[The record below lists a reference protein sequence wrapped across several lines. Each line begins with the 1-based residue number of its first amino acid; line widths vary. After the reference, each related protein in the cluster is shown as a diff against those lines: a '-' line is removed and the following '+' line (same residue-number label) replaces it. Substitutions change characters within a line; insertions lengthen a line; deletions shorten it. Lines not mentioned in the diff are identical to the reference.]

1 MARVLVTNAQRG
13 NAVAIVR
20 SLGRAGHWVAAAD
33 VSPKAIGFA
42 SRYVAE
48 RIVHPDPYADPEAM
62 VDCIVGAVD
71 RWGVDLVIPV
81 TDELLLPLANARDRL
96 GRGVLAAPDLD
107 VLAGTTDKARTLDH
121 AITLGIPVPA
131 GAVVRTVEEAL
142 AAAGDL
148 GWPVVLKPRSSRRY
162 GGDGSVER
170 FRVTYAID
178 AGDLRRRMADLE
190 GRTEVLLQRHVP
202 GEGHGVELLLHEGRP
217 LAAFQHRRLREVPV
231 SGGPSS
237 LREAIALDPQLL
249 EWSSALLSGLGWTG
263 LAMVEFKVGA
273 GGPALMEVNG
283 RIWGSLPLAVR
294 AGMDFPAKLVDLYLD
309 GPPPPGPIDTT
320 YRVGVRSRDLEREL
334 VWIGGALRNR
344 PHYSFLPAPTRLDG
358 MRVAAGLLR
367 PGGYDVLSRHDLR
380 PGLAEIRYLVRKLR
394 GKVGSDA

>member
-1 MARVLVTNAQRG
+1 MTNAQRG

-48 RIVHPDPYADPEAM
+48 QLVHPDPYADPEAM
-62 VDCIVGAVD
+62 VDCIVEAVD
-71 RWGVDLVIPV
+71 GWGADLVIPV
-81 TDELLLPLANARDRL
+81 TDELLLPLANARARL
-96 GRGVLAAPDLD
+96 GGCALAAPELD

-121 AITLGIPVPA
+121 ARALGIPVPP
-131 GAVVRTVEEAL
+131 GSVVRTVEEAL
-142 AAAGDL
+142 AAAANL

-162 GGDGSVER
+162 GGDGGVER

-178 AGDLRRRMADLE
+178 RDELRTRMAALE
-190 GRTEVLLQRHVP
+190 GHTEVLVQRYVP

-217 LAAFQHRRLREVPV
+217 LAAFQHRRLREVPI

-237 LREAIALDPQLL
+237 LRLAVALDPQLL
-249 EWSSALLSGLGWTG
+249 QWSSALLAELRWTG
-263 LAMVEFKVGA
+263 LAMVEFKVGID
-273 GGPALMEVNG
+273 GPALMEVNG

-294 AGMDFPAKLVDLYLD
+294 AGMDFPAKLVALHLD
-309 GPPPPGPIDTT
+309 GPPPPGPIDTD

-344 PHYSFLPAPTRLDG
+344 PHYAFLPAPTRLDG
-358 MRVAAGLLR
+358 IRVAAGLLR
-367 PGGYDVLSRHDLR
+367 PGGYDVLSRHDVG

-394 GKVGSDA
+394 GKIRADA